1 MYKNI
6 ESLYGA
12 YKTNII
18 CYINSNSIKKA
29 KSSFKE
35 FKQRIS
41 LHFWEEM
48 HIDQF
53 YECEIGNLNLK

>member
-1 MYKNI
+1 MAARHCGDHFVMYKNI

-41 LHFWEEM
+41 LHF
-48 HIDQF
+48 
-53 YECEIGNLNLK
+53 